1 MAPYRLSAAATGW
14 VNWLF
19 MSERTIVPVRL
30 SMSEGD
36 FYTLWA
42 PKWRQNGSEWQA
54 FLGDEDAVLGFESEA
69 ALLCFLDSG
78 QRHDLLDHPD
88 WDTFAAS
95 GANRVTPTAQHLYD
109 LIGLPDYLAG
119 RPSYD
124 NVAAVGRGLEIAE
137 ALATVT
143 AAEHAVIFFA
153 SHSILRNA
161 SRGADHYSGDQGMSE
176 WTGLG
181 RVVLSNWKQ
190 VMEDLDAQV
199 KAVESTDFSAA
210 ELEDA
215 QERITAAS
223 AAAQERRNKRAQEK
237 EEKDKATDPYDKTVW
252 AAAGIDPIKVTV
264 DLKSVYTLRTYL
276 DGKPIFLGKWGEIYT
291 FDTPKT
297 LVRWIMENDDHDLA
311 RVSTWEDIVAAA
323 NAGELEVS
331 VHPENQYTFT
341 GIVRDIDK
349 GPESVDATQM
359 GRCYEVCADAADWA
373 GDDSINSYMLANPRF
388 QDYLGYMLGST
399 EHAGYVPSKPYTQHA
414 EAWKGLEEMLVK
426 RFSKF

>member
-1 MAPYRLSAAATGW
+1 
-14 VNWLF
+14 

-69 ALLCFLDSG
+69 ALLCFLESG

-215 QERITAAS
+215 QERITAAA
-223 AAAQERRNKRAQEK
+223 AAAQERRDKRAQEK